1 MTDDL
6 PQRREQDMHPPSLD
20 IQQMIIAESDPRQR
34 ASLIVL
40 HAISLAL
47 EANTATV
54 RDISSKLE
62 KHLVK
67 FDNHATTEQ
76 ELLSQGKGAW
86 RVMAWVIGV
95 AQVVA
100 LYAWNDVRT
109 AWKEVRTEVTAVV
122 LEQQVFRGTQA
133 EIKSR
138 IGMLEQAK

>member
-6 PQRREQDMHPPSLD
+6 PQRRMQDIHPPSLD
-20 IQQMIIAESDPRQR
+20 IQQMIIAEGDPRQR

-62 KHLVK
+62 KHLVR
-67 FDNHATTEQ
+67 FDNHAATEQ
-76 ELLSQGKGAW
+76 TLMNQGKGAW
-86 RVMAWVIGV
+86 RVMAWVIGA
-95 AQVVA
+95 AQVIA
-100 LYAWNDVRT
+100 LYAWNDARA
-109 AWKEVRTEVTAVV
+109 AWKEIKTEVTAVV
-122 LEQQVFRGTQA
+122 LEQQVSRGSVA

-138 IGMLEQAK
+138 IGVLEQSK